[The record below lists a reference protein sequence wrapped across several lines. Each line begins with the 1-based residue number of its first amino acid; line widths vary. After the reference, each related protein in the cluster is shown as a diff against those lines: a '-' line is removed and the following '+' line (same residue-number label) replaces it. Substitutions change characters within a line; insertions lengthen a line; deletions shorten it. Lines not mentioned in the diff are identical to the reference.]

1 MVEIVKRYDLH
12 KFLVPPKRW
21 IVERTLT
28 CISRNCRLAR
38 DFERYARIVATFA
51 SGIRASPRGLLCG
64 LVKSKRGGKDRTLST
79 VSRALREAR
88 ANFLAKLKP
97 GATHLWLCHNA
108 SVI

>member
-1 MVEIVKRYDLH
+1 VVEIVKRYDLH
-12 KFLVPPKRW
+12 KFVVLPKRW

-64 LVKSKRGGKDRTLST
+64 LVKSKRGAKIEHFQRLAA
-79 VSRALREAR
+79 RYEKHALT
-88 ANFLAKLKP
+88 FSPSSSLAP
-97 GATHLWLCHNA
+97 PTFGC
-108 SVI
+108 VIMRL

>member
-12 KFLVPPKRW
+12 KFLVLPKRW

-28 CISRNCRLAR
+28 CISRNRRLAR

-51 SGIRASPRGLLCG
+51 SGIRAPPRGLLCG
-64 LVKSKRGGKDRTLST
+64 LVKSKLGKDRTLST